1 MDISGVLV
9 VLILFV
15 VIFQLVIP
23 FIKFHHKKS
32 IKPEQSIMIIYNIRN
47 KEETEGGL
55 WYSMYNFSD
64 Q

>member
-15 VIFQLVIP
+15 VIFQLVIS

-55 WYSMYNFSD
+55 
-64 Q
+64 